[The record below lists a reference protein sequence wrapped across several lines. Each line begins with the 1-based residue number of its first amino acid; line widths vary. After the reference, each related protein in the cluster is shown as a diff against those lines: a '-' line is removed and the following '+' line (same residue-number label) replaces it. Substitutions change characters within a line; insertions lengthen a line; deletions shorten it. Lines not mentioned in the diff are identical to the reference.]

1 MEIEDVRNEVK
12 KVDLEILRLL
22 AKRMQLAGRIVEI
35 KKKQGLAIND
45 DKQNDLVIKR
55 AMEKALELGLD
66 TGAVKELFT
75 IMIRMSISRQHEL
88 SGEGKLP

>member
-1 MEIEDVRNEVK
+1 MSLEEVREEVR

-35 KKKQGLAIND
+35 KKRQGIAIND
-45 DKQNDLVIKR
+45 DRQNELVVKR

-66 TGAVKELFT
+66 TGAVKELFKV
-75 IMIRMSISRQHEL
+75 IIDMSISRQHEL
-88 SGEGKLP
+88 SGEGRLP

>member
-1 MEIEDVRNEVK
+1 MSIEEVRNEVK

-22 AKRMQLAGRIVEI
+22 AKRMDLVSLILEE

-45 DKQNDLVIKR
+45 DRQNELVLKR
-55 AMEKALELGLD
+55 AMEKALELNLD
-66 TGAVKELFT
+66 TAAVKELFQ
-75 IMIRMSISRQHEL
+75 IVIDMSISRQHEL

>member
-1 MEIEDVRNEVK
+1 MSLEQIRDDVR

-22 AKRMQLAGRIVEI
+22 ARRMDLAGQIVEI

-45 DKQNDLVIKR
+45 DKQNELVIKR

-75 IMIRMSISRQHEL
+75 IMIRMSINRQHEL

>member
-1 MEIEDVRNEVK
+1 MSLEEVREEVK

-35 KKKQGLAIND
+35 KKKEGIAIND
-45 DKQNDLVIKR
+45 DKQNELVVKR

-66 TGAVKELFT
+66 TGAVKELFKA
-75 IMIRMSISRQHEL
+75 IIDMSISRQHEL
-88 SGEGKLP
+88 SGEGRLP